1 MQVIFYLPLHL
12 SILLIVFS
20 FNKRIDENISKHEK
34 NKNTCNTLLKIIRI
48 DPNKKDRSFLY

>member
-34 NKNTCNTLLKIIRI
+34 NKNTCNTL
-48 DPNKKDRSFLY
+48 